1 MAGFGPAN
9 TGVKVLCLRPAWRHL
24 RIWWIGDYGH
34 PSGPLY
40 ELYHLSHAVQYEG
53 YWVRF
58 FISQPVFTGSQRP
71 YHNLFFTS
79 SETVVNLAAIL
90 LVILPLIAC
99 KLISIST
106 PRRTWTF
113 NLRLLQYLT
122 CRYWRR
128 AMLYPVEL
136 SEHVSGQGRIWTYE
150 LRRGLIYS
158 QHALTTCIPVQNFR
172 WFVRVPTSQW
182 ATTFALQG
190 YLLLRFKCGPHC
202 HTK

>member
-34 PSGPLY
+34 PSRPWY

-53 YWVRF
+53 YWVGF

-71 YHNLFFTS
+71 YPNLFFTS
-79 SETVVNLAAIL
+79 SEPVVNLAAIL

-106 PRRTWTF
+106 PGRTWTCDPL
-113 NLRLLQYLT
+113 LRRQT
-122 CRYWRR
+122 
-128 AMLYPVEL
+128 LYP
-136 SEHVSGQGRIWTYE
+136 TE
-150 LRRGLIYS
+150 LR
-158 QHALTTCIPVQNFR
+158 
-172 WFVRVPTSQW
+172 VRNIKTLLHIELRFLQQSFVPTSE
-182 ATTFALQG
+182 A
-190 YLLLRFKCGPHC
+190 P
-202 HTK
+202 

>member
-1 MAGFGPAN
+1 MNWWLRSSIRTVVRTLSPKSCYPIRGSRVGFF
-9 TGVKVLCLRPAWRHL
+9 T
-24 RIWWIGDYGH
+24 
-34 PSGPLY
+34 
-40 ELYHLSHAVQYEG
+40 
-53 YWVRF
+53 
-58 FISQPVFTGSQRP
+58 SQSDFTVSQRP
-71 YHNLFFTS
+71 YPNLFFTS

-182 ATTFALQG
+182 ATTFALQD
-190 YLLLRFKCGPHC
+190 YLLFFLGHAGFGPATPC
-202 HTK
+202 AQGMCSTRLS